1 MRYRAMR
8 RVTTKTG
15 GLRMN
20 WSKPEYEEMRLGF
33 EVNLYVTAR

>member
-1 MRYRAMR
+1 
-8 RVTTKTG
+8 
-15 GLRMN
+15 MN